1 MSEHPLLS
9 PELLA
14 IKTPLQ
20 RRPRQEPALTTKP
33 EDLPPAPS
41 PEYSI
46 YSSTGPLAGD
56 FYAETRQVQWH
67 PQPRYAPAASL
78 PPSESDALAAAIQLP
93 HPPPMAVR
101 SQARTYLALMACPTA
116 TTGPSHTA
124 AVCRRGS
131 HPRLQATT
139 CHTWSR
145 LWPISSPCQHRLSG
159 RRADHQSS
167 SITMAQRRTIRTS
180 RTHHVFTESRHRAF
194 VD

>member
-20 RRPRQEPALTTKP
+20 RRPRQEPELTAKP
-33 EDLPPAPS
+33 EDSPPVPS
-41 PEYSI
+41 PEDSI

-56 FYAETRQVQWH
+56 FYAETRQFQWH

-101 SQARTYLALMACPTA
+101 SHSADLPRSHSLSYSDYRAQPYGGSLPERFAPAVTSYHVPHTEPLMAHQQPMSAQAFRPTG
-116 TTGPSHTA
+116 GPSVFQHYYGA
-124 AVCRRGS
+124 AS
-131 HPRLQATT
+131 DHSYQQNTPRF
-139 CHTWSR
+139 H
-145 LWPISSPCQHRLSG
+145 
-159 RRADHQSS
+159 
-167 SITMAQRRTIRTS
+167 
-180 RTHHVFTESRHRAF
+180 
-194 VD
+194 